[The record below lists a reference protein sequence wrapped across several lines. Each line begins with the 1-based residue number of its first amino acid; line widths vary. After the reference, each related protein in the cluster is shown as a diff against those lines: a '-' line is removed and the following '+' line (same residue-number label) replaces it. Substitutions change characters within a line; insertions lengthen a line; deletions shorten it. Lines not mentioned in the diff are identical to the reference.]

1 MSDRPCTEHGTS
13 TPSSYPPL
21 HYTRT
26 WQVNGAERR
35 TLTAGA
41 TAATTAPAE
50 DLFGEGYDEDAHE
63 FERQLQDETVKKMQ
77 ASGGSAA
84 RYPLDLTNFASVRAF
99 AARVVAD
106 LDTVDAVIHN
116 AGTISG
122 CTNTT
127 DGFDVSMQTN
137 YLAPVL
143 LNRLFLPTLKA
154 NPAGRATGAAHL
166 LLICCSLSVS

>member
-1 MSDRPCTEHGTS
+1 M
-13 TPSSYPPL
+13 
-21 HYTRT
+21 
-26 WQVNGAERR
+26 NEREW
-35 TLTAGA
+35 TILTAGA
-41 TAATTAPAE
+41 TAATTAPVE
-50 DLFGEGYDEDAHE
+50 DLFGEGYEADADE
-63 FERQLQDETVKKMQ
+63 RVKRLQDDTVKKMQ
-77 ASGGSAA
+77 ASGGSAS

-116 AGTISG
+116 AGTIAG

-143 LNRLFLPTLKA
+143 LNRLFLPTLMA
-154 NPAGRATGAAHL
+154 NPAGKATEAAHL
-166 LLICCSLSVS
+166 LLVCFIIFVLLF